1 MIGYYAHQHGSGHLN
16 FARLFAKVF
25 ENEICTF
32 SSLKKPEAL
41 KGQFVRL
48 ADENPD
54 GTASFKN
61 QIAEP
66 DYLHYSPVG
75 QRSIQLRSAQIL
87 QEVVERKIKFMVVDV
102 SVEIAALMR
111 VSSIPY
117 AYVKLP
123 GHRDDAAH
131 IQAFQGAVFVLA
143 YYPEEFESDQTPDW
157 LRKKMIYLGFV
168 TDRKIGQQIT
178 ATSEGV
184 NNILVISGGGGNE
197 RLLQAIDLLPER
209 FTSAEIKVIG
219 MPEEIFNISR
229 IRNCGYVQNFQ
240 NLLEQADLVV
250 ANCGLN
256 SVTEI
261 LQAKKAFVAIPEDRP
276 YNEQETTATHLYQ
289 HDLAIDPN
297 SIFEL
302 DDSEI
307 LKHRSWDVD
316 DDLRAI
322 NKLKIH
328 IDGNY
333 DRLPLIPELFANQQ
347 QEEHAE

>member
-25 ENEICTF
+25 GDEICTF
-32 SSLKKPEAL
+32 SSLKKSGAM
-41 KGQFVRL
+41 KGQFVQL

-54 GTASFKN
+54 GTASEEN

-87 QEVVERKIKFMVVDV
+87 KEVVERNIKLMIVDV

-111 VSSIPY
+111 SSSIPY

-131 IQAFQGAVFVLA
+131 VQAFQGAVFVLA
-143 YYPEEFESDQTPDW
+143 YYPEEFESEQTPVW
-157 LRKKMIYLGFV
+157 LRKKTIYLGFI

-178 ATSEGV
+178 AASEEV
-184 NNILVISGGGGNE
+184 KNILVISGGGGNE
-197 RLLQAIDLLPER
+197 RLLNAINVLPER
-209 FTSAEIKVIG
+209 FISAEIRVIG
-219 MPEEIFNISR
+219 MPKESFSSAR
-229 IRNCGYVQNFQ
+229 IKNCGYVQNFQ
-240 NLLEQADLVV
+240 NLLEEADLVV

-261 LQAKKAFVAIPEDRP
+261 LQAKKAFVAIPEERP
-276 YNEQETTATHLYQ
+276 YREQETTATHLYET
-289 HDLAIDPN
+289 DLAIDLN
-297 SIFEL
+297 SLFDLE
-302 DDSEI
+302 DSEI
-307 LKHRSWDVD
+307 LEHKTLNVD
-316 DDLRAI
+316 DELRAI
-322 NKLKIH
+322 KKLKDQISR
-328 IDGNY
+328 NY
-333 DRLPLIPELFANQQ
+333 GRLPLVPQLFANQPKQ
-347 QEEHAE
+347 QHAE

>member
-25 ENEICTF
+25 DDKICTF

-41 KGQFVRL
+41 KGQFVQL

-54 GTASFKN
+54 GTARSEN
-61 QIAEP
+61 QIPVP

-87 QEVVERKIKFMVVDV
+87 KEVLERNIKLMIVDV

-111 VSSIPY
+111 ASSIPY

-131 IQAFQGAVFVLA
+131 VQAFQGAVFILA
-143 YYPEEFESDQTPDW
+143 YYPEEFESEQTPEW
-157 LRKKMIYLGFV
+157 LRKKTIYLGFI
-168 TDRKIGQQIT
+168 TDRKIGQQTT
-178 ATSEGV
+178 ANSEEV

-197 RLLQAIDLLPER
+197 RLLQAMDILPER
-209 FTSAEIKVIG
+209 FASAEINVIG
-219 MPEEIFNISR
+219 MPEKNFTNAR
-229 IRNCGYVQNFQ
+229 IRNCGYVQKFQ
-240 NLLEQADLVV
+240 NLLEEADLVV

-261 LQAKKAFVAIPEDRP
+261 LQAKKAFVVIPEERP
-276 YNEQETTATHLYQ
+276 YQEQETTANHLYQ
-289 HDLAIDPN
+289 NGLAVDLD
-297 SIFEL
+297 SLFDLE
-302 DDSEI
+302 DSEI
-307 LKHRSWDVD
+307 LEHKTLNVD
-316 DDLRAI
+316 NELRAFK
-322 NKLKIH
+322 KLKEQITR
-328 IDGNY
+328 NY
-333 DRLPLIPELFANQQ
+333 DRLPLVPQLFVNQSKEQ
-347 QEEHAE
+347 HAE